1 MRRMPDF
8 LMQFMQ
14 MVIRIE
20 RRNVWIENEIGSRIP
35 IICCS
40 FADISRIKRA
50 VDGDELLNPRV
61 LGNMVEEAEPFKCD
75 TVKCGHDV
83 NNAIGMMFS
92 QMIAHDTTRRMVV
105 EQKGW

>member
-1 MRRMPDF
+1 MNN
-8 LMQFMQ
+8 
-14 MVIRIE
+14 E
-20 RRNVWIENEIGSRIP
+20 HRNVCIQAKQKSHIP
-35 IICCS
+35 INYCS

-61 LGNMVEEAEPFKCD
+61 LGNIVEEAEPFKCD
-75 TVKCGHDV
+75 TVKCGHDT

-105 EQKGW
+105 EQKG